1 MVMNTLSDIR
11 RVTVIG
17 TGMMG
22 PGIALNMA
30 RAGYAVELYGRTPD
44 GLARGQA
51 NLDLNCGRLVQYGL
65 AEQAE
70 LNAARPRLHPTTDLA
85 AALRDAD
92 MVFESIVEE
101 LPTKQDM
108 FRQISALVSP
118 DAILASNTSGI
129 PIGQIAQGVTGPER
143 FVGAHHWNPP
153 YLMPLVEV
161 IKAEHTSDQAMDVCC
176 SVLEKAGKKPV
187 RVMKDLPGQL
197 GNRLQHALWREALAL
212 AEDGVATPADID
224 RMIKYSFCMRM
235 PPIGVFEYM
244 DMVGLDL
251 VDSVH
256 SYLFADLDN
265 SDGPSPLTQEKIRQ
279 GRLGMKTG
287 EGFFTWTPEKIEER
301 KRLRD
306 EEVVRQ
312 LKLAAEQGW

>member
-1 MVMNTLSDIR
+1 MKTLSDVR

-30 RAGYAVELYGRTPD
+30 RAGYDVELYGRTPD
-44 GLARGQA
+44 SLARGQA
-51 NLDLNCGRLVQYGL
+51 NLDLNCGRLVEYGL
-65 AEQAE
+65 ADRAG
-70 LNAARPRLHPTTDLA
+70 LNAARPRIRLTTDLA
-85 AALRDAD
+85 SALRNAD
-92 MVFESIVEE
+92 MVFESIVED
-101 LPTKQDM
+101 LATKQDM
-108 FRQISALVSP
+108 FRQVSLLVAP

-129 PIGQIAQGVTGPER
+129 PIGQIAAGVTHPER

-161 IKAEHTSDQAMDVCC
+161 IKAEHSSDQAMDVCC
-176 SVLEKAGKKPV
+176 AVLERAGKQTV
-187 RVMKDLPGQL
+187 RVMKDSPGQL

-212 AEDGVATPADID
+212 AEDGVASPADID

-235 PPIGVFEYM
+235 PPIGVFENM
-244 DMVGLDL
+244 DMVGIDL
-251 VDSVH
+251 TDSIH
-256 SYLFADLDN
+256 SYLFADLNNRTD
-265 SDGPSPLTQEKIRQ
+265 PSPVTQEKIRR
-279 GRLGMKTG
+279 GELGMKTG
-287 EGFFTWTPEKIEER
+287 QGFFTWTPEKIEER

-312 LKLAAEQGW
+312 LRLAKEQGW

>member
-1 MVMNTLSDIR
+1 MRTLSDIR
-11 RVTVIG
+11 HVTVIG

-30 RAGYAVELYGRTPD
+30 RAGYAVELCGRTSD
-44 GLARGQA
+44 SLGRGRA
-51 NLDLNCGRLVQYGL
+51 NLNLNCGRLVEYRL

-70 LNAARPRLHPTTDLA
+70 LDAARARIHLTTDLA
-85 AALRDAD
+85 ASLKDAD
-92 MVFESIVEE
+92 IVFESIVEVLGDKQE
-101 LPTKQDM
+101 L
-108 FRQISALVSP
+108 FRRISSLVS
-118 DAILASNTSGI
+118 AEVILTSNTSGI
-129 PIGQIAQGVTGPER
+129 PIGQIALGVTHPER

-161 IKAEHTSDQAMDVCC
+161 IKAEHSSDQAMDVCC
-176 SVLEKAGKKPV
+176 AVLEKAGKKTV
-187 RVMKDLPGQL
+187 RVMKDIPGQL

-212 AEDGVATPADID
+212 AEDGVASPADID
-224 RMIKYSFCMRM
+224 RIIKYSFCMRM

-251 VDSVH
+251 VDNIH
-256 SYLFADLDN
+256 AYLFADLSN
-265 SDGPSPLTQEKIRQ
+265 SAGPSPLTQEKIHK
-279 GRLGMKTG
+279 GDLGMKTG
-287 EGFFTWTPEKIEER
+287 QGFFTWTPESIEER

-312 LKLAAEQGW
+312 LRLAQEQGW